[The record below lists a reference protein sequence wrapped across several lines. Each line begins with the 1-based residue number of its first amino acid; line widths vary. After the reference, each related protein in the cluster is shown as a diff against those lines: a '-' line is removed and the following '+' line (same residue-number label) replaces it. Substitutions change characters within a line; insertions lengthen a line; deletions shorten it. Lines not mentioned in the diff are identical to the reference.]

1 MKINMFEYTDKGSRS
16 QNEDYYVVSEKG
28 DRYIAVLCD
37 GMGGRSG
44 GDVASRAA
52 AEKIVEKINEHESVN
67 KSDLESL
74 LNDVNDYIIELAS
87 KDPSKAQMGT
97 TAVGCIINK
106 NMIQYFNVGDS
117 RFYFFKNGEWSIV
130 SDDQTMA
137 GVFVKNGKMS
147 FDQIRG
153 SDERNYL
160 YRSIGVKNNDRD
172 FADVSEPIPINGQD
186 AFLICSD
193 GFWEYVL
200 EEEMV
205 ADLAKSK
212 TPKEWVEYML
222 VRLLLKV
229 QPGND
234 NLTVIAGFV
243 EDESGT
249 NTEKN
254 QIASY
259 KEWETNSEELTTNQT
274 FPPTGLGTTDDLTD
288 DFTGVNANNRQSD
301 LLQGMNTLEPTDAAP
316 MNLGSADL
324 PNTRPLNASLQN
336 PGKTYSPEGNIFY
349 KQKRSPLNRIF
360 EIIRSNKIIIACVA
374 MAIFISLCLATI
386 INVIDSSKN
395 NKAPIAVQTTENAEN
410 YAVTGDEL
418 DAVQIDEQDAEE
430 PEMNNGTYVGTD
442 PSVYVDDD
450 SENENEIAPEEEPVS
465 DEGTDAEYNE
475 QEAEPINEAIRWR
488 QRLDKK
494 KELGSYSHF
503 MGSNVFKHRSGE

>member
-1 MKINMFEYTDKGSRS
+1 
-16 QNEDYYVVSEKG
+16 
-28 DRYIAVLCD
+28 
-37 GMGGRSG
+37 
-44 GDVASRAA
+44 
-52 AEKIVEKINEHESVN
+52 
-67 KSDLESL
+67 
-74 LNDVNDYIIELAS
+74 
-87 KDPSKAQMGT
+87 
-97 TAVGCIINK
+97 
-106 NMIQYFNVGDS
+106 MIQYFNVGDS

-360 EIIRSNKIIIACVA
+360 EIIRSNKIIIACSI
-374 MAIFISLCLATI
+374 M
-386 INVIDSSKN
+386 
-395 NKAPIAVQTTENAEN
+395 
-410 YAVTGDEL
+410 
-418 DAVQIDEQDAEE
+418 
-430 PEMNNGTYVGTD
+430 
-442 PSVYVDDD
+442 
-450 SENENEIAPEEEPVS
+450 
-465 DEGTDAEYNE
+465 
-475 QEAEPINEAIRWR
+475 
-488 QRLDKK
+488 
-494 KELGSYSHF
+494 
-503 MGSNVFKHRSGE
+503 